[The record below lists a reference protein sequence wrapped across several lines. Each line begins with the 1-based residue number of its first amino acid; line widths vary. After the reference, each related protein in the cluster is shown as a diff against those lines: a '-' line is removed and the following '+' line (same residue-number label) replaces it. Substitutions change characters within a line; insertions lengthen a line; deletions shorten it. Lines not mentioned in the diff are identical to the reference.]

1 MKALQNLTIKYGLSI
16 TSLMIASLFAQE
28 VYADNIKLAELAA
41 EAKSE
46 EEIDQLFDEGMRL
59 REAGDYE
66 ASIDAFKGALSSEPT
81 LGRVRAELAVSY
93 LRALNFAAAKEEAER
108 LLADPNTPETVK
120 FNIEYFLSEVEKKSK
135 THVFTP
141 FVSFGLG
148 HDDNINAGPSTTTI
162 NLGGGQIGQLASSA
176 QPTSRNFNMINVGVG
191 HRYLSPNTISAFGR
205 SAAYI
210 WQSNIS
216 YYRNDYF
223 DSGDFDLDVLS
234 LSTGPLAVVA
244 DRWRMGADF
253 TYDYI
258 RLGHTKL
265 ADIYGVSPSIT
276 WNVTKNTD
284 ISLISKFQK
293 RDFDETVAAGR
304 DSDFQSVDLNIGR
317 SFYNAKLTF
326 QVGAGLFNENADVD
340 RFGNDGYQ
348 LSTGVNWKA
357 ADNDNLYFNSVYRK
371 SEFDGDEVLFNE
383 ARDER
388 ENRYALG
395 FNHRFT
401 EQYVKDWTM
410 DASISHI
417 DNNSNVPIYEYRR
430 TQFSLTFSK
439 YF

>member
-1 MKALQNLTIKYGLSI
+1 MEPLFKRNTINRLVAVSLLITGLFTQN
-16 TSLMIASLFAQE
+16 AFADD
-28 VYADNIKLAELAA
+28 ADSTAG
-41 EAKSE
+41 AKSDAE
-46 EEIDQLFDEGMRL
+46 VDQLFEEGMRL

-66 ASIDAFKGALSSEPT
+66 ASIAAFKGLLSSEPT

-108 LLADPNTPETVK
+108 LLADPNTPDTVK

-148 HDDNINAGPSTTTI
+148 HDDNINAGPSTSTI
-162 NLGGGQIGQLASSA
+162 NLGGGQIGLLASSA
-176 QPTSRNFNMINVGVG
+176 EPTARNFNLVNVGLG
-191 HRYLSPNTISAFGR
+191 HRYLSPSAFSMFGR

-210 WQSNIS
+210 WQSNVS

-223 DSGDFDLDVLS
+223 DNGDFDLDVLS
-234 LSTGPLAVVA
+234 ISTGPLAVVA

-258 RLGHTKL
+258 RLGHEKL
-265 ADIYGVSPSIT
+265 ADIYGVTPSIT
-276 WNVTKNTD
+276 WNVRKNTD
-284 ISLISKFQK
+284 ISLVTKFQK
-293 RDFDETVAAGR
+293 RDFDESVATGR
-304 DSDFQSVDLNIGR
+304 DSDFQSVDLSVAS
-317 SFYNAKLTF
+317 SFYDSKLTM
-326 QVGAGLFNENADVD
+326 QMAAGLFNESADVD

-348 LSTGVNWKA
+348 LSAGLNWKA
-357 ADNDNLYFNSVYRK
+357 SGFDNLYLNSVYRK
-371 SEFDGDEVLFNE
+371 SDFDGDEVLFNE

-388 ENRYALG
+388 ENRYSLG
-395 FNHRFT
+395 FNHRFV
-401 EQYVKDWTM
+401 EKYVKDWTL

-417 DNNSNVPIYEYRR
+417 DNNSNIPIYEYRR
-430 TQFSLTFSK
+430 TQFSLSFSK